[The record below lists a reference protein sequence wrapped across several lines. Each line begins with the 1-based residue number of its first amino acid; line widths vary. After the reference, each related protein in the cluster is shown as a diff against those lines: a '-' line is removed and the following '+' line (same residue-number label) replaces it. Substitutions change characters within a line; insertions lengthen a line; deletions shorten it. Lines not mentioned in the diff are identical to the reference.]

1 MALGLASFGIAGMA
15 KKHSRDSKAYH
26 TKATRFDRE
35 KRLKD
40 FLDGDK

>member
-1 MALGLASFGIAGMA
+1 MALGLASFGIAGIA
-15 KKHSRDSKAYH
+15 KKHSRDTDAYR

-40 FLDGDK
+40 FLDGKK